1 VFHVVSQPPSGGFSS
16 ALNRLLPVAS
26 QPSDTLHRRNALRL
40 FTGAAA
46 LSMFG
51 ACTTTPIEPHTAE
64 GWHDVPLPGKRR
76 TAYRW
81 ELMPEGRVLVAQAD
95 SSASM
100 YRKRLTRPAD
110 TLRDVEFSWMVQALP
125 EGGDVSD
132 ANACDAAARV
142 LFAFGGDHAR
152 LSSRNQLLFELAR
165 TLTGEAPPFAT
176 LAYVWDTSAPV
187 GRVVTHPRSDR
198 VRKIVVESGPGG
210 LRQWKRY
217 RRTVGAD
224 YRLAF
229 GEAPGPLLAVAV
241 MTDGDNTR
249 SHLTTRYRDIS
260 LP

>member
-1 VFHVVSQPPSGGFSS
+1 MTPTFCSRRHAMALLASTVS
-16 ALNRLLPVAS
+16 A
-26 QPSDTLHRRNALRL
+26 
-40 FTGAAA
+40 
-46 LSMFG
+46 SMFG
-51 ACTTTPIEPHTAE
+51 ACTTPPTASPSAE
-64 GWHDVPLPGKRR
+64 DWHDVALPGKPR
-76 TAYRW
+76 TAYQW
-81 ELMPEGRVLVAQAD
+81 ELTPAGRELVARAD

-100 YRKRLTRPAD
+100 YRKRLARPAD

-125 EGGDVSD
+125 EGGDVAD

-152 LSSRNQLLFELAR
+152 LSARNQLSFELAR

-176 LAYVWDTSAPV
+176 LAYVWDTMAPV

-217 RRTVGAD
+217 RRTLGVD

-249 SHLTTRYRDIS
+249 SQLTTRYRDIS
-260 LP
+260 LR